1 MVSFRGAARVLLAGL
16 SIVACN
22 ALVGIEDP
30 IVVQPKLAGCVLNT
44 DCADSAQVCLFQT
57 CSPPCE
63 GDRDCD
69 DGARCLVTEAGSACV
84 VSTSAGCSETVECPL
99 GSVCSGGACR
109 NDCSGGCLA
118 DQQCGADGA
127 CHGSSAHDPSP
138 SSGGSGGATGAPGM
152 GGDGGAAGSST
163 PEPVCEP
170 GKKRCAELVIETCIA
185 DEWTPTGDCPFACID
200 GACSGECAPQTKGCE
215 GLVPRTCGDDAKWQA
230 GAACA
235 KVCEKGECV
244 DRCTQGTLQCS
255 GGDLTECGANGA
267 FALKQDCAVD
277 CVNEHCTE
285 CTPPAEECQNGQHRT
300 CSQDGKWGTP
310 FTCDFLCVG
319 TDCGVCTPNPT
330 PTDCINNTPQYCDQ
344 SGAWKSEGTACT
356 GSKPVCLDG
365 ACVECTAPAKDCL
378 DGNTPRSCTAA
389 GAWKNATDCSGGAP
403 VCLAGVCVACSP
415 GTKGCADSNTP
426 RSCMDNGTWLNGVDC
441 SGAKPACS
449 SGVCAEC
456 TGTQKTCINGD
467 AYLCSSDSWS
477 LLANCTPPG
486 QICQSGVCAANNP
499 YSIGFSTPLADSVSP
514 ADDILYLQKLPALT
528 VAADLI
534 VLGMVGRT
542 ANANAF
548 ARFVIYE
555 DNAGAP
561 GAYLARTG
569 DVSIKAGSTE
579 DVPIPLATSLSA
591 GKAYWVGAVFTGGAT
606 TYGKANANATP
617 IRRLGLTYG
626 SAFPATFSGGTTLSG
641 VEWNFYITVRDVSQ

>member
-1 MVSFRGAARVLLAGL
+1 
-16 SIVACN
+16 
-22 ALVGIEDP
+22 
-30 IVVQPKLAGCVLNT
+30 
-44 DCADSAQVCLFQT
+44 
-57 CSPPCE
+57 
-63 GDRDCD
+63 
-69 DGARCLVTEAGSACV
+69 
-84 VSTSAGCSETVECPL
+84 
-99 GSVCSGGACR
+99 
-109 NDCSGGCLA
+109 
-118 DQQCGADGA
+118 
-127 CHGSSAHDPSP
+127 
-138 SSGGSGGATGAPGM
+138 
-152 GGDGGAAGSST
+152 
-163 PEPVCEP
+163 
-170 GKKRCAELVIETCIA
+170 
-185 DEWTPTGDCPFACID
+185 
-200 GACSGECAPQTKGCE
+200 
-215 GLVPRTCGDDAKWQA
+215 
-230 GAACA
+230 
-235 KVCEKGECV
+235 
-244 DRCTQGTLQCS
+244 
-255 GGDLTECGANGA
+255 
-267 FALKQDCAVD
+267 
-277 CVNEHCTE
+277 
-285 CTPPAEECQNGQHRT
+285 
-300 CSQDGKWGTP
+300 
-310 FTCDFLCVG
+310 
-319 TDCGVCTPNPT
+319 
-330 PTDCINNTPQYCDQ
+330 
-344 SGAWKSEGTACT
+344 
-356 GSKPVCLDG
+356 
-365 ACVECTAPAKDCL
+365 
-378 DGNTPRSCTAA
+378 
-389 GAWKNATDCSGGAP
+389 
-403 VCLAGVCVACSP
+403 
-415 GTKGCADSNTP
+415 
-426 RSCMDNGTWLNGVDC
+426 MDNGTWLNGVDC

-467 AYLCSSDSWS
+467 ADLCSSDSWS